1 MKHSVILL
9 VLAFLFISHTIYA
22 QFDFFEPRT
31 IIGGYGELHY
41 NVKQLEGK
49 ETSKTLDF
57 HRFIVFLN
65 HSFTEKWSFRAEIEL
80 EHNFVKDGQG
90 ELSLEQAY
98 LNYHMSQY
106 IGFQAGVILNS
117 VGLVNEYHEPPLF
130 LSVERPLYNKYIIPT
145 TWFGNGISVYGMLS
159 GLEYK
164 LNIMEGLNSDNFSLQ
179 SGIRDGRQKGFKAD
193 AKNLLYNFKLD
204 YFNIPGLKIGASATY
219 NKASGDSTEVPIQL
233 YEFHA
238 QFNNYNFIIN
248 FEYGNIFYS
257 NSELKESRG
266 FYVDLGYNIASFL
279 KWKSKLIPFARYSDI
294 NTAASTI
301 GGGESEQRY
310 HNKLWI
316 IGISFLPIPS
326 IALKGEYSENTV
338 ELNSIKTRYFNLGI
352 GYMF

>member
-1 MKHSVILL
+1 MKHAVIFSTLY
-9 VLAFLFISHTIYA
+9 FLFITSSIYS
-22 QFDFFEPRT
+22 QFDFFEPKT
-31 IIGGYGELHY
+31 KVSGYGELHY
-41 NVKQLEGK
+41 NVKQIEGK
-49 ETSKTLDF
+49 EISKTLDF
-57 HRFIVFLN
+57 HRFVVFLN
-65 HSFTEKWSFRAEIEL
+65 HSFTEKWSFSAEVEL
-80 EHNFVKDGQG
+80 EHNFVQNGQG

-106 IGFQAGVILNS
+106 LGFQAGVILNS
-117 VGLVNEYHEPPLF
+117 VGLINEYHEPPLF
-130 LSVERPLYNKYIIPT
+130 LSVERPLYNKYIVPT
-145 TWFGNGISVYGMLS
+145 TWSGNGISAYGMLS

-164 LNIMEGLNSDNFSLQ
+164 LNIMEGLNSDNFNLK
-179 SGIRDGRQKGFKAD
+179 SGIRDGRQKGFKAN
-193 AKNLLYNFKLD
+193 AKNPLYNFKLD
-204 YFNIPGLKIGASATY
+204 YFNIPGLKVGASATY
-219 NKASGDSTEVPIQL
+219 NRASGDSTEIPIQL

-238 QFNNYNFIIN
+238 QFNNYNIIMN

-294 NTAASTI
+294 NTASTTI
-301 GGGESEQRY
+301 SGGESEQKY

-338 ELNSIKTRYFNLGI
+338 ELNSIKTQYFNLGI